1 MKSSTPNPLG
11 KFIPS
16 LLIALSI
23 VILGLCLKSG
33 IDNFTFRDREV
44 TVRGLAERQV
54 LANEVTWPI
63 TFNIAGDDLTTIYD
77 NVSRTDSIIVRFLTS
92 SGITRDEIS
101 VAPPSTY
108 NAAANQYG
116 SSTFKYK
123 YSLESTVTV
132 TTKKVDKVRELLGRQ
147 AELLKEGVAFSNS
160 YINYRYTD
168 LNAIKPAMI
177 EEATKNARLAADK
190 FAADSH
196 SKVGKIKT
204 ASQGQFTIDDSDSST
219 PWLKNVRVV
228 STIVYYIED

>member
-1 MKSSTPNPLG
+1 MKSSTPPPLG

-54 LANEVTWPI
+54 MANEVTWPI

-177 EEATKNARLAADK
+177 EEATKTRASPPTSSPPTPTARSARSRRPARASSL
-190 FAADSH
+190 ST
-196 SKVGKIKT
+196 T
-204 ASQGQFTIDDSDSST
+204 ATRRPRG
-219 PWLKNVRVV
+219 
-228 STIVYYIED
+228 

>member
-1 MKSSTPNPLG
+1 MKSSTPTPLG

-54 LANEVTWPI
+54 MANEVTWPI

-204 ASQGQFTIDDSDSST
+204 ASQGQFSIDYSDSST

>member
-1 MKSSTPNPLG
+1 MKSSTPTPLG

-54 LANEVTWPI
+54 MANEVTWPI

-204 ASQGQFTIDDSDSST
+204 ASQGQFSIDDSDSST

>member
-1 MKSSTPNPLG
+1 MKSSTPTPLG

-33 IDNFTFRDREV
+33 IDNFIFRDREV

-54 LANEVTWPI
+54 MANEVTWPI

>member
-1 MKSSTPNPLG
+1 MKSSTPPPLG

-54 LANEVTWPI
+54 MANEVTWPI

-92 SGITRDEIS
+92 SDITRDEIS

>member
-1 MKSSTPNPLG
+1 MKSSTPAPLG

-54 LANEVTWPI
+54 MANEVTWPI

>member
-1 MKSSTPNPLG
+1 MKSSTPNPLS

-54 LANEVTWPI
+54 MANEVTWPI

>member
-1 MKSSTPNPLG
+1 MKSSTPDSVN

-54 LANEVTWPI
+54 MANEVTWPI

>member
-1 MKSSTPNPLG
+1 MADNLQYRRRRPDDNLRQRQPHRQHHRQIPDLQRHNARRNLG
-11 KFIPS
+11 
-16 LLIALSI
+16 
-23 VILGLCLKSG
+23 
-33 IDNFTFRDREV
+33 
-44 TVRGLAERQV
+44 
-54 LANEVTWPI
+54 
-63 TFNIAGDDLTTIYD
+63 Y
-77 NVSRTDSIIVRFLTS
+77 
-92 SGITRDEIS
+92 
-101 VAPPSTY
+101 
-108 NAAANQYG
+108 AAANQYG

>member
-1 MKSSTPNPLG
+1 MKSSTPTPLG

-54 LANEVTWPI
+54 MANEVTWPI

-204 ASQGQFTIDDSDSST
+204 ASQGQFSIDNSDSST

>member
-1 MKSSTPNPLG
+1 MKSSTPIPLG

-54 LANEVTWPI
+54 MANEVTWPI

-77 NVSRTDSIIVRFLTS
+77 NVSHTDSIIVRFLTS

-204 ASQGQFTIDDSDSST
+204 ASQGQFSIDDSDSST

>member
-1 MKSSTPNPLG
+1 MKSSTPTPIG

-54 LANEVTWPI
+54 MANEVTWPI

-204 ASQGQFTIDDSDSST
+204 ASQGQFSIDDSDSST

>member
-1 MKSSTPNPLG
+1 MKSSTPTPLG

-54 LANEVTWPI
+54 MANEVTWPI

-92 SGITRDEIS
+92 SGITRDDIS

-204 ASQGQFTIDDSDSST
+204 ASQGQFSIDDSDSST

>member
-1 MKSSTPNPLG
+1 MKSSTPTPLG

-54 LANEVTWPI
+54 MANEVTWPI

-77 NVSRTDSIIVRFLTS
+77 NVSHTDSIIVRFLTS

>member
-1 MKSSTPNPLG
+1 MKSSTPTPLG

-54 LANEVTWPI
+54 MANEVTWPI

-92 SGITRDEIS
+92 SGITRAEIS

>member
-1 MKSSTPNPLG
+1 MKSSTPPPLG

-33 IDNFTFRDREV
+33 IDNFTFRAREV

-54 LANEVTWPI
+54 MANEVTWPI

>member
-1 MKSSTPNPLG
+1 MKSSTPTPLC

-54 LANEVTWPI
+54 MANEVTWPI

>member
-1 MKSSTPNPLG
+1 MKSSTPTPLG

-54 LANEVTWPI
+54 MANEVTWPI

-108 NAAANQYG
+108 NAAANQYS

>member
-1 MKSSTPNPLG
+1 MKSSTPTPLG

-54 LANEVTWPI
+54 IANEVTWPI

-116 SSTFKYK
+116 SNTFKYK

-168 LNAIKPAMI
+168 LNAIKPSMI

-204 ASQGQFTIDDSDSST
+204 ASQGQFSIDDSDSST

>member
-54 LANEVTWPI
+54 MANEVTWPI
-63 TFNIAGDDLTTIYD
+63 TFNIAGDDLSTIYD

>member
-1 MKSSTPNPLG
+1 MKSSTPTPLG

-54 LANEVTWPI
+54 MANEVTWPI

-92 SGITRDEIS
+92 SGITHDEIS